1 MTEKLKNRKAKQSSI
16 PMGAELPL
24 KPLAL
29 MNVKQIDN
37 ELAKMIGHFWAYIW
51 KPKNP
56 AIDPKTRFLLSL
68 ANAVGAGRY
77 RQATRELLKA
87 YAVGVSRAELDEVF
101 ALFVWNQGVGTFA
114 SEIGPSPLFGA
125 YTLIKKLEQKGLRRE
140 EVTKKLVE
148 KFGEKNPD
156 VGVITKAKNYV
167 LATNK

>member
-68 ANAVGAGRY
+68 ANAVGAGRL
-77 RQATRELLKA
+77 QT
-87 YAVGVSRAELDEVF
+87 G
-101 ALFVWNQGVGTFA
+101 NQGV
-114 SEIGPSPLFGA
+114 
-125 YTLIKKLEQKGLRRE
+125 IKSLCCWG
-140 EVTKKLVE
+140 
-148 KFGEKNPD
+148 
-156 VGVITKAKNYV
+156 
-167 LATNK
+167 